1 MNKIDKILLSLA
13 TNPNIIIKKILR
25 ARLSREIN
33 DYLKYDKRTNN
44 GDYRDK

>member
-1 MNKIDKILLSLA
+1 MNKIDRILLSLA

-25 ARLSREIN
+25 WRLSREIN
-33 DYLKYDKRTNN
+33 DLKYDKRTNN